1 MLMPAQHRIAK
12 AKDTFLCPA
21 LLRAVCSGLAIFA
34 VIFQLLFPVAAQA
47 SNSDWI
53 EICAEQGPVM
63 IQVDYS
69 GDEPEPVTGPCPK
82 CQACALCALADVTDP
97 SILSRVDVQV
107 AVGRDDLSKAAQC
120 LIVNPAQYW
129 PDTRGPPVAPQN
141 ITERALRASIA
152 LIQNIGG
159 ALWT

>member
-1 MLMPAQHRIAK
+1 MPLSALERIAQ
-12 AKDTFLCPA
+12 AKDALLRPA
-21 LLRAVCSGLAIFA
+21 LLRALCGGLAIFA
-34 VIFQLLFPVAAQA
+34 LVFQLLFPVAAQA
-47 SNSDWI
+47 NNSDWI

-69 GDEPEPVTGPCPK
+69 GDQPEPVTDPCPK
-82 CQACALCALADVTDP
+82 CQACALCALADVADP
-97 SILSRVDVQV
+97 STLSRVDMHV

-129 PDTRGPPVAPQN
+129 PDTRGPPVAPRN

-152 LIQNIGG
+152 SIQNIGG